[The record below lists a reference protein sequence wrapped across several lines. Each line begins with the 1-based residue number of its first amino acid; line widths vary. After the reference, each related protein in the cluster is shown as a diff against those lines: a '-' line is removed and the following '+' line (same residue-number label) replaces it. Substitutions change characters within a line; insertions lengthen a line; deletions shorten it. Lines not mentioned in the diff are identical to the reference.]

1 MFFFSNLNL
10 KFLTVARECS
20 RAAAVYKPSRRRHEA
35 LLCHRAKKYVN
46 GVLACNS
53 LLPLRAR
60 ESGSGARGKGGGRE
74 ERGPHTVSGTKD
86 GAMGVKVY
94 STVLYSTRARPGYSI
109 IIIPGAVM
117 VYGHFFTPSKNGLL
131 RLHAFY

>member
-1 MFFFSNLNL
+1 VFFFSNLNL

-86 GAMGVKVY
+86 GAMGVKVQY
-94 STVLYSTRARPGYSI
+94 RTVQYPGPARVQYSI
-109 IIIPGAVM
+109 YSITVIP
-117 VYGHFFTPSKNGLL
+117 
-131 RLHAFY
+131 